1 MAPGHAKGDT
11 APMAG
16 RVDRGRVERELVRQC
31 HAGLSLP
38 DLRQR
43 VLRSLRRVVPVDA
56 AFVATADPAT
66 LLFTGAHAEEP
77 LASSTARF
85 LENEFSAADVNRFAG
100 LATASRHVS
109 SLDLA
114 THGDRFASPRYGE
127 IMRPLGLGDELRAAL
142 VAGAECWGYLCLHR
156 ADGGQGFTARELEL
170 VARIGPHVAA
180 GIRDATAR
188 SAGRAGPPRPGV
200 LIVSDD
206 LALVASTPEA
216 EALAELIDGGPGEL
230 PVAVQA
236 LVSALLA
243 AERGRGPMPLGSTVR
258 ARTGEW
264 LHLSASRLSG
274 AAGRSVSVVLDP
286 TRPGAAAAA
295 RLAGLALTP
304 REAEV
309 ATLVLRGRSTRE
321 ISTALLI
328 SAHTV
333 QDHLKSVFDKT
344 GVRSRREL
352 VGLLLASPGS

>member
-1 MAPGHAKGDT
+1 
-11 APMAG
+11 MAG

-43 VLRSLRRVVPVDA
+43 VLRSLRRIVPVAA
-56 AFVATADPAT
+56 AFVATADPVT
-66 LLFTGAHAEEP
+66 LLFTGAYAEEP
-77 LASSTARF
+77 LAGSTARF
-85 LENEFSAADVNRFAG
+85 LENEFSGSDVNRFAA
-100 LATASRHVS
+100 LATAPRHVS

-114 THGDRFASPRYGE
+114 TRGERAASPRYGE
-127 IMRPLGLGDELRAAL
+127 IMLPLGLGDELRAAL
-142 VAGAECWGYLCLHR
+142 VAGSECWGYLCLHR
-156 ADGGQGFTARELEL
+156 EDGERGFTRRELEL
-170 VARIGPHVAA
+170 VARVGPHLAA
-180 GIRDATAR
+180 GIRDAAVRAAAT
-188 SAGRAGPPRPGV
+188 AGPDRPGV
-200 LIVSDD
+200 LLVSDD

-216 EALAELIDGGPGEL
+216 RALAELLDDGPGEL

-236 LVSALLA
+236 VAAALLA
-243 AERGRGPMPLGSTVR
+243 AERDRGPTPLGCTVR
-258 ARTGEW
+258 TRPGGW
-264 LHLSASRLSG
+264 VRLSASRLTG
-274 AAGRSVSVVLDP
+274 PAGGTGLVSVVLDS
-286 TRPGAAAAA
+286 TGPGSTTAA
-295 RLAGLALTP
+295 RLAAHALTP

-321 ISTALLI
+321 ISAALLI

>member
-1 MAPGHAKGDT
+1 
-11 APMAG
+11 MAG

-38 DLRQR
+38 DLRER
-43 VLRSLRRVVPVDA
+43 VLRSLRRIVPVDA
-56 AFVATADPAT
+56 AFVATADPVT

-77 LASSTARF
+77 LAGSTARF
-85 LENEFSAADVNRFAG
+85 LENEFSGSDVNRFAA
-100 LATASRHVS
+100 LATAPRHVS

-114 THGDRFASPRYGE
+114 TRGERAASPRYDE

-142 VAGAECWGYLCLHR
+142 VASSECWGYLCLHR
-156 ADGGQGFTARELEL
+156 EDGERGFTRRELEL
-170 VARIGPHVAA
+170 VARVGPHLAA
-180 GIRDATAR
+180 GIRDAAAR
-188 SAGRAGPPRPGV
+188 AAATAGPDRPGV
-200 LIVSDD
+200 LLVSDD

-216 EALAELIDGGPGEL
+216 RALAELLDDGPGEL

-236 LVSALLA
+236 VAGALLA
-243 AERGRGPMPLGSTVR
+243 AERGRVPMPLGCTVPTR
-258 ARTGEW
+258 PGGWVR
-264 LHLSASRLSG
+264 LSASRLTG
-274 AAGRSVSVVLDP
+274 TGLVSVVLDP
-286 TRPGAAAAA
+286 SGPGSTTAA
-295 RLAGLALTP
+295 RLAAHALSP

-321 ISTALLI
+321 ISAALLI

-352 VGLLLASPGS
+352 VGLLLGGRPG